1 MINVD
6 FSSHAAAPRLLDE
19 LDLAIVHT
27 LQLDARAPWTRVA
40 SAVGADSA
48 TVSRR
53 FEQMR
58 EEGLAWLTCWP
69 KAAQWESST
78 DLAMVL
84 LEAHADISAM
94 SSLPWTLSIDETSA
108 GVVALVAT
116 GSGLRS
122 LAPRVRE
129 LAVTAGLGDAG
140 IAPRMHVVS
149 AVHAEDSM
157 WRTGALDP
165 RGQRLITEAM
175 HEEPA
180 IAPKREVVAELL
192 EVLLEDPRM
201 SAAALATRLGV
212 SEATARRSVERAT
225 ASGRLGLGCDIAVP
239 AAGLRRGAMLW
250 ARSAQLQ
257 FAGSRA
263 KNLPQAYRV
272 LEVVGPAPLC
282 ISVRAATLTALPELE
297 RALGEDIT
305 ITDRWTVL
313 NPRKRNGHLLD
324 EWGRT
329 IGLVPVRW

>member
-1 MINVD
+1 MINGD
-6 FSSHAAAPRLLDE
+6 FSSFDSAPRLLDE
-19 LDLAIVHT
+19 LDLAILHT

-48 TVSRR
+48 TVARR
-53 FEQMR
+53 WEQMR
-58 EEGLAWLTCWP
+58 EERLAWLTCWP

-84 LEAHADISAM
+84 LEAHADIAAISA
-94 SSLPWTLSIDETSA
+94 LPWTLSIDETSA

-129 LAVTAGLGDAG
+129 LTVTAGLGETG
-140 IAPRMHVVS
+140 VAPRMYVVS

-157 WRTGALDP
+157 WRTGALDL
-165 RGQRLITEAM
+165 RGQRVISESAP
-175 HEEPA
+175 HETA

-192 EVLLEDPRM
+192 EVLAEDPRM
-201 SAAALATRLGV
+201 SAATLALRLGV
-212 SEATARRSVERAT
+212 SEATARRSVDRAT
-225 ASGRLGLGCDIAVP
+225 ASGRLGLGCDLAVP
-239 AAGLRRGAMLW
+239 SAGLRRGAMLW
-250 ARSAQLQ
+250 ARSSQLQ
-257 FAGSRA
+257 LAGSRA
-263 KNLPQAYRV
+263 KSLPQAYRV

-282 ISVRAATLTALPELE
+282 VSVRAATLTALPELE
-297 RALGEDIT
+297 RALGEELE

-313 NPRKRNGHLLD
+313 GPRKRNGHLFD

-329 IGLVPVRW
+329 IGQVPVRW